1 MLAPSRPPA
10 RGHQET
16 QDTLRD
22 AAVVERLLRGQLS
35 VISPVTGEVIKF
47 DGINLKSGELKGA
60 AGTGPTADVA
70 TIKAQGD
77 ALSLALGV
85 DIATYI
91 NDVFVYVD
99 RIENHGVP
107 LTTNAAE
114 SVYTALPD
122 GTIVTAAPPQP
133 PASLR

>member
-1 MLAPSRPPA
+1 MKHLSAALAASAIILAGCSPSEAPA
-10 RGHQET
+10 T
-16 QDTLRD
+16 DAPATLPKALH
-22 AAVVERLLRGQLS
+22 AALS
-35 VISPVTGEVIKF
+35 GSV
-47 DGINLKSGELKGA
+47 GA
-60 AGTGPTADVA
+60 SLGVA
-70 TIKAQGD
+70 TLFQRP
-77 ALSLALGV
+77 LSLALGV